1 MVLLE
6 YSWGRVILPFGVIP
20 GLMKLPGAANRPGA
34 RIAAPVEYALG
45 QPGTRHTP

>member
-20 GLMKLPGAANRPGA
+20 GLMKLPAAANRPGA

-45 QPGTRHTP
+45 QPGTRHVP